1 MESLNRRT
9 FIKGA
14 AVLSGATICG
24 IGDVKKAVAASPQIE
39 LPPLPWGYQ
48 VLDPEE
54 VRKLG
59 HLGYYAFE
67 CGGGAF
73 WALITALKE
82 KVGYPYT
89 AISMP
94 SKEEIIHYL
103 KNKKNG
109 AHLPQIMMQYGVGGV
124 ATYGSLCGAP
134 NGSASA
140 MNIAIPFEEAKK
152 ELIPRLLR
160 YYEVESFPNR
170 KSNEYAVNGKFYPP
184 KYKSKKSLPRSSGH
198 SVLCHVSV
206 GKWCEHS
213 GYASGSKERSERCA
227 RVTGDVVAMAV
238 TLMNAY
244 TKGTLDTAFP
254 MKLTQDTVSCRV
266 CHFKGKKF
274 EGGQFTRGSM
284 ECSSCHN
291 DMTPH
296 KGENKL
302 KTAYGA
308 DVGTWAGAAV
318 VGTVAGIG
326 AHAVTSRFSKEE
338 DGDE

>member
-1 MESLNRRT
+1 MDSLNRRT

-24 IGDVKKAVAASPQIE
+24 IADAQKAVAAPPQVE

-48 VLDPEE
+48 ELDPEE

-67 CGGGAF
+67 CAGGAF

-89 AISMP
+89 AISLP
-94 SKEEIIHYL
+94 TKEDIIHYL

-124 ATYGSLCGAP
+124 ANYGTLCGAP
-134 NGSASA
+134 NGSASL
-140 MNIAIPFEEAKK
+140 MNIAIPFDEAKK

-160 YYEVESFPNR
+160 YYEVEAFPNK
-170 KSNEYAVNGKFYPP
+170 KSNEYAVNGEFYPP
-184 KYKSKKSLPRSSGH
+184 KYKSKKSLPRSPSH

-227 RVTGDVVAMAV
+227 RVTGDVAAMAV
-238 TLMNAY
+238 MKWLHY
-244 TKGTLDTAFP
+244 TGHTTSGIMPDNEGVSNEF
-254 MKLTQDTVSCRV
+254 KLFV
-266 CHFKGKKF
+266 
-274 EGGQFTRGSM
+274 
-284 ECSSCHN
+284 
-291 DMTPH
+291 
-296 KGENKL
+296 
-302 KTAYGA
+302 
-308 DVGTWAGAAV
+308 
-318 VGTVAGIG
+318 
-326 AHAVTSRFSKEE
+326 
-338 DGDE
+338 